1 MDGYVQVALAI
12 LANIRFVY
20 IARQASNPELV
31 ARDRAFSDP
40 LGPIVFIHLWHSQRL
55 PFAFGLT
62 TAHLLV
68 RMWLMLIRLW
78 LCEQQY
84 QPSPKITCLGVRDA
98 LREVYI
104 LSEPWIAIA

>member
-1 MDGYVQVALAI
+1 M
-12 LANIRFVY
+12 LANVGQAY
-20 IARQASNPELV
+20 ITRQASNPELV
-31 ARDRAFSDP
+31 ARGRAFSDP

-62 TAHLLV
+62 TTVHLLV

-84 QPSPKITCLGVRDA
+84 QPSPKITCLGVHDA

-104 LSEPWIAIA
+104 LSEPCIAIA